1 MFFYEQIFMSFLL
14 MQAVFSMSQLQYFQL
29 STIVELYKKNQE
41 TQKFCPL
48 ALIFHLAP
56 YLIFIAVL
64 KSTYPERMVLVTQYK
79 QYFHV
84 SAPLLHFYTGWTC
97 NITGLSNVLF
107 VNHIQNKIYLY
118 IIRYEGKLWL
128 NFVSKKW

>member
-1 MFFYEQIFMSFLL
+1 
-14 MQAVFSMSQLQYFQL
+14 MSQLQYFQL
-29 STIVELYKKNQE
+29 STIVELHKKNQE

-79 QYFHV
+79 QYFSRIRTTTLVENHMV
-84 SAPLLHFYTGWTC
+84 IL
-97 NITGLSNVLF
+97 VL
-107 VNHIQNKIYLY
+107 NSKINKAI
-118 IIRYEGKLWL
+118 
-128 NFVSKKW
+128 NNAT

>member
-1 MFFYEQIFMSFLL
+1 
-14 MQAVFSMSQLQYFQL
+14 MSQLQYFQL

-84 SAPLLHFYTGWTC
+84 SAPL
-97 NITGLSNVLF
+97 SVE
-107 VNHIQNKIYLY
+107 
-118 IIRYEGKLWL
+118 YEFKSVKFKG
-128 NFVSKKW
+128 V

>member
-1 MFFYEQIFMSFLL
+1 
-14 MQAVFSMSQLQYFQL
+14 MQAISSMSQHQYFQL

-56 YLIFIAVL
+56 YLIFTAVL
-64 KSTYPERMVLVTQYK
+64 KSTYPERMVLVTQYYK

-84 SAPLLHFYTGWTC
+84 SAPLLP
-97 NITGLSNVLF
+97 
-107 VNHIQNKIYLY
+107 K
-118 IIRYEGKLWL
+118 
-128 NFVSKKW
+128 